1 MVLFLNLR
9 FLYQEFKALVKRS
22 FFFVIWPYK
31 LTCLH
36 FSQIYNLF
44 LMFSNRRTI
53 LHIWHLRGLWR
64 LLANKNYIVA
74 IVTSLPRDY
83 SNTRRKRPVIW
94 KEIPVVLTSLPSANL
109 VEASFLFCKW
119 WTFLASI
126 QWHENDGTSSLT
138 NTYTACRLAG
148 TPIWPFAY
156 LTISLPYGDKACVV
170 ELSWFERY
178 KWLIWHCA
186 SHFTKQFCFSNVRK
200 MAVNHLL
207 RNEIEQS

>member
-9 FLYQEFKALVKRS
+9 FLYQEFKVLVKRS
-22 FFFVIWPYK
+22 FFLVISPYK
-31 LTCLH
+31 LSCLH
-36 FSQIYNLF
+36 FSQNYNLF
-44 LMFSNRRTI
+44 LMFSKRRTI
-53 LHIWHLRGLWR
+53 LHI
-64 LLANKNYIVA
+64 KM
-74 IVTSLPRDY
+74 
-83 SNTRRKRPVIW
+83 IW

-119 WTFLASI
+119 RTFLASV

-148 TPIWPFAY
+148 APIWPVAY

-170 ELSWFERY
+170 EFSWFECY

-186 SHFTKQFCFSNVRK
+186 SHFTKQFCFTNVSK
-200 MAVNHLL
+200 NGCKSSFAQ
-207 RNEIEQS
+207 RNWTVLNIGT

>member
-22 FFFVIWPYK
+22 FFLIIWPYK

-53 LHIWHLRGLWR
+53 LHIWHLRGLCR

-83 SNTRRKRPVIW
+83 NNTRRKRHVIW

-119 WTFLASI
+119 WTFLASV
-126 QWHENDGTSSLT
+126 QWHENDGTSSLA

-156 LTISLPYGDKACVV
+156 LTISLPYGDKVCVV

-186 SHFTKQFCFSNVRK
+186 SHFTKQFCFTNVRK

-207 RNEIEQS
+207 RHEIEQS